1 MADGERKSLVWSIK
15 KDLLNL
21 PADEL
26 FQIARSVGP
35 VSEVEPLHLE
45 STDEEDC
52 YEYITSFMG
61 SKTLLESEDTGM
73 AHLLELRDL
82 VDAAIQG
89 DASQLQVHRP
99 DARITQV
106 PLVNPPGHDADLK
119 DSQVKGFVDPVATF
133 QNDLSTVSDV
143 NADKQGTLMASDMS
157 STDIQK
163 ILASC
168 EELSKQVRQYIPTM
182 SSQSA
187 SHSPGKSQIKLQNTE
202 NRDKISPSLAHDG
215 LISLRD
221 LSYLHR
227 REFKIQGGQIGDQ
240 GSDINYNNI
249 CRQIDEGLRD
259 QFSDTEIVRAV
270 LRVIKPGNFKEMLMN
285 KDDLTVD
292 ELKAFLHSHL
302 GEQSNTEFFQELMCT
317 KQRDNETPQQFL
329 YRVIG
334 LKQKILLAS
343 KHADTDV
350 KYSPSTVQDI
360 FIHTVYQG
368 LGHKHDD
375 VRRELKPLLAD
386 PCVTDEAI
394 LRHMRK
400 IISDENERQRRL
412 GSAPRQRPTN
422 LHSAQVEA
430 NAALN
435 PSAREGL
442 SRTPQ
447 ADGIQQL
454 KEKVE
459 KLTTLVESL
468 QKLTQQQ
475 ASEQNNQPPRHSRDK
490 QKGRRYGCTKCL
502 EENRPDCTHCFHCG
516 EEGHKAV
523 GCLQKPTRQGNWSR
537 SLPGDR
543 Q

>member
-26 FQIARSVGP
+26 FQIARSVSA
-35 VSEVEPLHLE
+35 VAEVEPLRPE
-45 STDEEDC
+45 SADEEDC
-52 YEYITSFMG
+52 YEYITSFMS

-89 DASQLQVHRP
+89 HASQLQMQRP

-106 PLVNPPGHDADLK
+106 PFVNPQGHDADLK
-119 DSQVKGFVDPVATF
+119 DSQAKGSVDPVVTF
-133 QNDLSTVSDV
+133 QNDLPTVSDV
-143 NADKQGTLMASDMS
+143 NADKQGILVASDVG

-163 ILASC
+163 LLASC
-168 EELSKQVRQYIPTM
+168 EELSKQVRQYIPTTH
-182 SSQSA
+182 SQSA
-187 SHSPGKSQIKLQNTE
+187 LHPPEKSQIKLQNTE
-202 NRDKISPSLAHDG
+202 SRDKLNTPLVQDG

-285 KDDLTVD
+285 KDDLTVE
-292 ELKAFLHSHL
+292 ELKGFLHSHL

-334 LKQKILLAS
+334 LKQKIILAS
-343 KHADTDV
+343 KHAETDV

-386 PCVTDEAI
+386 PGVTDEAI
-394 LRHMRK
+394 LRQMRK
-400 IISDENERQRRL
+400 IMSDENERQKRL

-422 LHSAQVEA
+422 LHSVQAEA
-430 NAALN
+430 NAAQY
-435 PSAREGL
+435 PSAKEGL
-442 SRTPQ
+442 GRTPQ
-447 ADGIQQL
+447 ADGVQQL

-475 ASEQNNQPPRHSRDK
+475 ASEPNNQPPRHNRVK
-490 QKGRRYGCTKCL
+490 QTGRRYGCMKCL
-502 EENRPDCTHCFHCG
+502 EQNRPDCTHCFHCG

-523 GCLQKPTRQGNWSR
+523 GCLQRPTRQGNWSR